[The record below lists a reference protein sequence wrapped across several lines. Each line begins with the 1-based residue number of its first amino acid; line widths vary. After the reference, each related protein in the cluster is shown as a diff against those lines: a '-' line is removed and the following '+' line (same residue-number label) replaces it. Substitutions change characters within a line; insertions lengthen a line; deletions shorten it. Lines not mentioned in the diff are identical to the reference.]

1 MTDGTYRTAAPY
13 QQQVLS
19 SFNKILYLSHRLFIV
34 STTSSVYQ
42 FGTEPIAYCI
52 KGSEY
57 SYPEGHYCLEQV
69 NYTPGKQGFTDVQ
82 RCLKCNGNNEGV
94 STWGPWTAASHWA
107 IEPIYGYDI
116 YSVTLSG
123 MESISY
129 LIEGYT
135 ESSRILN
142 GGFIAVETG
151 TVLNETDI
159 DAGTAP
165 EGMEIHVTI
174 NKEEKNIIV
183 EYAISSGIESIT
195 PENGS
200 TDMYD
205 TTGRKL
211 KEISVPGIYI
221 VNGRKVLVK

>member
-1 MTDGTYRTAAPY
+1 
-13 QQQVLS
+13 
-19 SFNKILYLSHRLFIV
+19 
-34 STTSSVYQ
+34 
-42 FGTEPIAYCI
+42 
-52 KGSEY
+52 
-57 SYPEGHYCLEQV
+57 
-69 NYTPGKQGFTDVQ
+69 
-82 RCLKCNGNNEGV
+82 
-94 STWGPWTAASHWA
+94 
-107 IEPIYGYDI
+107 
-116 YSVTLSG
+116 
-123 MESISY
+123 MESISC

-135 ESSRILN
+135 GSCRILN

-200 TDMYD
+200 IDMYD
-205 TTGRKL
+205 ITGRKL